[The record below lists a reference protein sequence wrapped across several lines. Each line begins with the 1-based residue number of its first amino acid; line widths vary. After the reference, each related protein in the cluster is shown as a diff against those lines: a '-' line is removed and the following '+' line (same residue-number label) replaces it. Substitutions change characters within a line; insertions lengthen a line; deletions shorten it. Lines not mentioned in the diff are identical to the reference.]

1 MDENKK
7 PESLDILIVEDN
19 ETNLCTVDEIRA
31 QGHKVDIV
39 TSLSDAITLMGGQ
52 REKYASLT
60 AAKKHF
66 DVVMTDLVLPYGAG
80 CKALRGDGPDPE
92 VEKAPLGYAIALNA
106 ARMGI
111 PLIAIVT
118 SMNHHASPVASTL
131 DLFYLPEGAY
141 ATKGPDD
148 ARPAQFGSNRFVF
161 RVNDS
166 LVVLYDSR
174 DFPQPGKTEPELY
187 GTMKNYAAA
196 LGSLLEQGRTRATRC
211 AVARL

>member
-7 PESLDILIVEDN
+7 PESLDILIVEDK
-19 ETNLCTVDEIRA
+19 EINLCTVDGIRA
-31 QGHKVDIV
+31 QGHNVDV
-39 TSLSDAITLMGGQ
+39 ATSLSDAITLLGGQ
-52 REKYASLT
+52 RKRYASLT
-60 AAKKHF
+60 GAKKHF
-66 DVVMTDLVLPYGAG
+66 DVVMTDLMLPYGEG
-80 CKALRGDGPDPE
+80 CEAFRQSGGPDPK
-92 VEKAPLGYAIALNA
+92 VEEAPLGYAIALNA

-118 SMNHHASPVASTL
+118 DMNHHMSPVASTF

-141 ATKGPDD
+141 ATKGTDD
-148 ARPAQFGSNRFVF
+148 ARPAQFGSNRFAF

-174 DFPQPGKTEPELY
+174 DFPQPGKIEPELY

-196 LGSLLEQGRTRATRC
+196 LDSLLEQGRTQDHI
-211 AVARL
+211 